1 MTKLR
6 SIFEKDVGRPI
17 EGVIKA
23 DDEASLRTEVEEYV
37 LTQEIE
43 RQLARFLDAYN
54 DYRTANGVW
63 ISGFF
68 GSGKSHLLKMLAL
81 LLENRSIDGTTAYD
95 LFREKCAHDEIL
107 SAELRR
113 AVAIPSRSVL
123 FNIDQ
128 KADVIAKDQ
137 VDALLG
143 VFQKVFDEA
152 CGYYGKQPH
161 IAQFERDLDSRSLLV
176 AFREAY
182 AGIAGKPWERGREQA
197 LLEGANIARAYA
209 TATGGDAV
217 EVQNILGRYRQDFRV
232 SIEDFAE
239 KVHAYIETQPAGFRL
254 NFFVDEVGQYI
265 ADNVK
270 LMTNLQTIAES
281 LNTRCRGRA
290 WIIVTAQQDMAAVV
304 GDMNQ
309 RQENDFSKIQARFAN
324 RMPLTS
330 ADVDEVIQKRLL
342 AKTAAGAA
350 ELAALYDREANN
362 LRTLFDFTDNS
373 VQLAKFRDS
382 DHFIQSYPFPA
393 YQYPLFQQAIQHLS
407 QHNAFEGRH
416 SSVGERSMLGVF
428 QEVAKSL
435 TEIDLGGIATFDRMY
450 DGISSALK
458 ANVQQSVLLA
468 ENNLDDAFAIRV
480 LKALFLVKYVRQFRS
495 TSRNVAILMLDRFDA
510 DMTAHR
516 RRVEEALGV
525 LEQQTYIQRNGD
537 LFEFLTDEEK
547 DVEKEIKAVDID
559 LSEIAQVLEALM
571 FEETIKL
578 RRIRHDTAQQ
588 EYGFARKLDDRL
600 LGRSDELAINV
611 ITPQHDFS
619 ANHQT
624 IMAATMNS
632 DELAVLLKADSRFME
647 DVRTFK
653 RTDKYVRQAGGPGE
667 RESIQRIVSEKGQQ
681 NQARRR
687 ELAARARVLV
697 AEARLFVRGE
707 EIEVRSED
715 PQVRIAR
722 AFQTLVDK
730 VHVNLGMLRGVAY
743 AEADIGAALRQ
754 ADGGLFTDSPLGE
767 AELDIL
773 NFVLANDRR
782 AVRTT
787 VKAVVEQ
794 FAKKPYGW
802 GEFSILATTAS
813 LMARGRIDARRDGDT
828 IEGATLEAALRNT
841 QQQANVVL
849 ELQVEFTAVQVKRLR
864 DFYAEFFDRPA
875 PVGDPKTLSTEVEA
889 AFANL
894 LTKVEGWLAQQV
906 HYPFLTAL
914 TPVRDRLRTA
924 TGKAHG
930 WYILELPAEAEALLD
945 DKEDLIDPI
954 GRFMEGAQRG
964 IYDDAR
970 LYLTAEDA
978 NFDETAGAQ
987 AMAVRTI
994 LDDPRCFKGNAIQ
1007 QMKAVFDALKAAVSD
1022 RLAAER
1028 SRAIAEIDDMREKLT
1043 GLPEYVGSADAA
1055 RAFIAERFSD
1065 VSAALQRAHIIAVI
1079 RDKVGQF
1086 RASVYPALLAR
1097 VLTPPAAVPA
1107 PGEEPVDDTC
1117 SALGGS
1123 GSSPAAPPQVA
1134 FVPVAALRTSFP
1146 RPFLG
1151 SESDIDTYLDMLRD
1165 TLMTEIRAGKR
1176 ITI

>member
-81 LLENRSIDGTTAYD
+81 LLENRSIDGTSAYD

-113 AVAIPSRSVL
+113 AVAIPSRSIL

-143 VFQKVFDEA
+143 VFQKVFDET

-161 IAQFERDLDSRSLLV
+161 IAQFERDLDSRGLLV
-176 AFREAY
+176 AFRDAY
-182 AGIAGKPWERGREQA
+182 ASAGGKPWERGREQA
-197 LLEGANIARAYA
+197 LLEGPNIARAYA
-209 TATGGDAV
+209 TATGGDAG

-239 KVHAYIETQPAGFRL
+239 KVHAYIETQPTGFRL

-330 ADVDEVIQKRLL
+330 ADVDEVVQKRLL
-342 AKTAAGAA
+342 AKTPAGSA

-382 DHFIQSYPFPA
+382 DHFVQSYPFPA
-393 YQYPLFQQAIQHLS
+393 YQYPLFQHAMQHLS

-428 QEVAKSL
+428 QEVAKAL
-435 TEIDLGGIATFDRMY
+435 AETELGEIATFDRMY
-450 DGISSALK
+450 DGISSSLK
-458 ANVQQSVLLA
+458 SNVQQSVLLA
-468 ENNLDDAFAIRV
+468 ESNLDNAFAIRV

-495 TSRNVAILMLDRFDA
+495 TAHNVAILMLDRFDA

-516 RRVEEALGV
+516 RRVDEALGV

-547 DVEKEIKAVDID
+547 DVEREIKAVDID
-559 LSEIAQVLEALM
+559 LTEIAQVLEALM

-619 ANHQT
+619 GNHQT
-624 IMAATMNS
+624 VMAATMNS

-653 RTDKYVRQAGGPGE
+653 RTDKFVRQAGEPGE

-687 ELAARARVLV
+687 DLAARARVLV

-707 EIEVRSED
+707 EIEIRSED

-730 VHVNLGMLRGVAY
+730 VHVNLGMLRGVSY
-743 AEADIGAALRQ
+743 AETDVGAALRRT
-754 ADGGLFTDSPLGE
+754 DGGLFAGSPLGE
-767 AELDIL
+767 AEQDIL

-782 AVRTT
+782 GVRTI

-802 GEFSILATTAS
+802 GEFAILATTAS

-828 IEGATLEAALRNT
+828 IEGAALEAALRNT
-841 QQQANVVL
+841 QQQANIVL
-849 ELQVEFTAVQVKRLR
+849 ELQVEFSAVQVKGLR

-875 PVGDPKTLSTEVEA
+875 PVGDPKALSTAVDA
-889 AFANL
+889 AFAAL
-894 LTKVEGWLAQQV
+894 LANIQGWSAQQV
-906 HYPFLTAL
+906 HYPFLVAL
-914 TPVRDRLRTA
+914 GPVIDRLRSA
-924 TGKAHG
+924 VGKPHA
-930 WYILELPAEAEALLD
+930 WYLLELPNEADALLD
-945 DKEDLIDPI
+945 EKEELIDPL
-954 GRFMEGAQRG
+954 GRFMDGAQRA
-964 IYDDAR
+964 IYDEAR

-978 NFDETAGAQ
+978 NFDETAGSQ
-987 AMAVRTI
+987 AVAVRAV

-1007 QMKAVFDALKAAVSD
+1007 QMKTIFDNLKAAVTA

-1028 SRAIAEIDDMREKLT
+1028 TRAVSEIDDMLIKLT
-1043 GLPEYVGSADAA
+1043 GMPEYAGLADDS
-1055 RAFIAERFSD
+1055 RAFIAGRFSE
-1065 VSAALQRAHIIAVI
+1065 VSEAIQRAHIIAVI

-1097 VLTPPAAVPA
+1097 VLTPPVGAPA
-1107 PGEEPVDDTC
+1107 PDENPVDDT
-1117 SALGGS
+1117 STVDGISRTVLV
-1123 GSSPAAPPQVA
+1123 PPVT
-1134 FVPVAALRTSFP
+1134 FVPVAGLRTSFP
-1146 RPFLG
+1146 RPFLA
-1151 SESDIDTYLDMLRD
+1151 SESDIETYLVMLRE
-1165 TLMTEIRAGKR
+1165 TLMAEIDAGKR